1 MAESTLNRVKSR
13 RLILVVVFVAATF
26 APSVALPALAQSPGA
41 YEVCL
46 FDAINQSRAAAG
58 AGALRMASDVVPGV
72 REHSEWMRYNN
83 FQHMSGS
90 ARDDILPDGT
100 FTWGE
105 NIAMWGDSAAPC
117 SRVHNMLMNSP
128 GHRANILNPS
138 FRYVALGAHLDGS
151 GTWVTE
157 LFFNANGYTPG
168 INGTFWDDDISV
180 FEGAIEKFA
189 AAGITQ
195 GCNPPINDRFC
206 PEDHVTRAMM
216 AAFLVRGLGL
226 TDGGDVDFIDDNGST
241 FEGAIEKL
249 AAAGITQG
257 CNPPTNDRFCPN
269 QYVTRGMMAAFLVR
283 ALGLTASGNVDFI
296 DDNGSTFEGA
306 IEKLAAAGITKGCN
320 PPTNDRFCPNEVV
333 TRGMMAAFLV
343 RGLDL

>member
-1 MAESTLNRVKSR
+1 MAESSESGVKGR
-13 RLILVVVFVAATF
+13 RPIVVALIVASLLL
-26 APSVALPALAQSPGA
+26 PQLALPAFAQTEGA

-46 FDAINQSRAAAG
+46 LDAINDSRAAAG
-58 AGALRMASDVVPGV
+58 ADALTMASDLVPSV
-72 REHSEWMRYNN
+72 REYSEWMRHHS

-90 ARDDILPDGT
+90 ARNAILPDGT

-105 NIAMWGDSAAPC
+105 NIAMWGDPSAHCDRA
-117 SRVHNMLMNSP
+117 HDMLMNSP

-138 FRYVALGAHLDGS
+138 FRYVALGAHIDSS
-151 GTWVTE
+151 GEWVTE

-168 INGTFWDDDISV
+168 INGHFWDDDTSI
-180 FEGAIEKFA
+180 FESAIEKFA
-189 AAGITQ
+189 AAGNTQ
-195 GCNPPINDRFC
+195 GCNPPVNDRFC
-206 PEDHVTRAMM
+206 PDDYVTRGMM

-226 TDGGDVDFIDDNGST
+226 TDPGNVDFIDDNGST
-241 FEGAIEKL
+241 FESAIEKL

-257 CNPPTNDRFCPN
+257 CNPPQNNRFCPN

-283 ALGLTASGNVDFI
+283 GLELTDQGNVDFI
-296 DDNGSTFEGA
+296 DDNGSLFEDA
-306 IEKLAAAGITKGCN
+306 IEKLAAAGITQGCN
-320 PPTNDRFCPNEVV
+320 PPQNNRFCPNDVV

>member
-1 MAESTLNRVKSR
+1 MAELSESGVKGR
-13 RLILVVVFVAATF
+13 RLTVVALVVASLLVPQLAVPAF
-26 APSVALPALAQSPGA
+26 AQTEGA

-46 FDAINQSRAAAG
+46 LEAINHSRAAAG
-58 AGALRMASDVVPGV
+58 AGAVAIASDLVPQV
-72 REHSEWMRYNN
+72 REHSEWMRHHT
-83 FQHMSGS
+83 FQHMSDS
-90 ARDDILPDGT
+90 SRDAILPDGT

-105 NIAMWGDSAAPC
+105 NIAMWGDPSAPC
-117 SRVHNMLMNSP
+117 ARVHDMLMNSP
-128 GHRANILNPS
+128 GHRANILNPN
-138 FRYVALGAHLDGS
+138 FRYVALGAHIDSS
-151 GTWVTE
+151 GEWVTE

-168 INGTFWDDDISV
+168 INGRFWDDDTSI

-195 GCNPPINDRFC
+195 GCNPPVNDRFC
-206 PEDHVTRAMM
+206 PDDYVTRGMM

-226 TDGGDVDFIDDNGST
+226 TDPGNVDFIDDNGSA

-257 CNPPTNDRFCPN
+257 CNPPQNNRFCP
-269 QYVTRGMMAAFLVR
+269 
-283 ALGLTASGNVDFI
+283 
-296 DDNGSTFEGA
+296 DD
-306 IEKLAAAGITKGCN
+306 
-320 PPTNDRFCPNEVV
+320 VV